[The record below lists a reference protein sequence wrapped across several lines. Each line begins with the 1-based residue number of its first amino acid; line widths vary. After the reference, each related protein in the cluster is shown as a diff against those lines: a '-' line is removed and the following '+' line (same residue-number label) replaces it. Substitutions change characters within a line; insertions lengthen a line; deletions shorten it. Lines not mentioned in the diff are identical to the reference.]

1 MIDKIKKFFS
11 VDVNDIDV
19 QDIEEAFGDK
29 SSIYQNELND
39 NNTNNLNFNSINNTD
54 DKLKDID
61 NTQDNVLKEMD
72 IVQEVDLVQE
82 VDNIKQTA
90 NDVADVIQ
98 NNVVQESELEQTPRR
113 SFDFE
118 KEIEN
123 AYQGN
128 QSDKTDESLSK
139 KNNEETKIKNSKDP
153 HDIISKE
160 EYVLKDIISP
170 MHGIIR
176 KENKVI
182 KKEEGPKT
190 SQIIK
195 LREQLK
201 TKEIGNV
208 VEEPYQEILEF
219 PFFDTKEVDELN
231 NLPKTNK
238 KDTLS
243 ETSKF
248 TLIEDSTGEM
258 RLVID
263 EEE

>member
-11 VDVNDIDV
+11 VDVTDIDV
-19 QDIEEAFGDK
+19 QDIEEAFNDK
-29 SSIYQNELND
+29 SSIYQKELND
-39 NNTNNLNFNSINNTD
+39 NNTNKLNFNGINNSD
-54 DKLKDID
+54 DKLKNID
-61 NTQDNVLKEMD
+61 DTQKNVLKEIDVAED
-72 IVQEVDLVQE
+72 IVTT
-82 VDNIKQTA
+82 KQTA
-90 NDVADVIQ
+90 NDIMDVVK
-98 NNVVQESELEQTPRR
+98 NNVVEESELEQTPRR

-118 KEIEN
+118 KEIED
-123 AYQGN
+123 AYQN
-128 QSDKTDESLSK
+128 NVTK
-139 KNNEETKIKNSKDP
+139 NEEFVGKIKEDAEEIKVKKETKDP
-153 HDIISKE
+153 HNIVSKD

-182 KKEEGPKT
+182 KKEEEPRK

-201 TKEIGNV
+201 TKEIGNIV
-208 VEEPYQEILEF
+208 DESYEEVLEF
-219 PFFDTKEVDELN
+219 PFSDTKEVDGLD
-231 NLPKTNK
+231 NLPKTSK